1 MPDPNAPELSIIIP
15 MKDEQDGVG
24 ALFAKLWPILDSLG
38 TKFEIVCVN
47 DGSQDNTVP
56 ALVREQRRRAEIVII
71 DLSRN
76 FGKEAALT
84 AGISHAKGNAIIP
97 LDADLQDPPELIP
110 EMVMR
115 WRAGAEV
122 VLAVRSKRETDTP
135 LKRATAAA
143 FYSII
148 NRMSEIYIPANAG
161 DFRLMSRPVVDAL
174 LSLPERNRFNKGL
187 FAWLGFRADTV
198 EYERPHRHTG
208 QTKWAYKKLWSF
220 ALDGITAFSSLPIR
234 IWTYV
239 GLAFAVAA
247 MFYGLVMIVRA
258 LLGDVDVPG
267 YASLMVAILFS
278 TGAIL
283 TGMGV
288 IGEYISRI
296 YVEVKQR
303 PLFIVR
309 QVIKAENKRLGK
321 SRTRAKVLSPDFT
334 TDLSLYHGVES

>member
-1 MPDPNAPELSIIIP
+1 MSEPKLSIVIP
-15 MKDEQDGVG
+15 MKDEQDGVPV
-24 ALFAKLWPILDSLG
+24 LFARLLPILDGLG
-38 TKFEIVCVN
+38 IPFEVVCVN
-47 DGSQDNTVP
+47 DGSRDNTIA
-56 ALVREQRRRAEIVII
+56 ALLGQQRQRPEVVIV

-84 AGISHAKGNAIIP
+84 AGITQARGQAVIP

-110 EMVMR
+110 EMIAK
-115 WRAGAEV
+115 WQAGAEV
-122 VLAVRSKRETDTP
+122 VLAVRSKRESDTP
-135 LKRATAAA
+135 FKRATAKA
-143 FYSII
+143 FYAII
-148 NRMSEIYIPANAG
+148 NRMSEIDIPANAG
-161 DFRLMSRPVVDAL
+161 DFRLMTRPVIDAL

-187 FAWLGFRADTV
+187 FAWLGFRTEV
-198 EYERPHRHTG
+198 IEYERPPREIGH
-208 QTKWAYKKLWSF
+208 TKWAYHRLWSF

-239 GLAFAVAA
+239 GLAFAAGA
-247 MFYGLVMIVRA
+247 ILYGLVMVFRA
-258 LLGDVDVPG
+258 LFLGNIDVPG

-309 QVIKAENKRLGK
+309 KV
-321 SRTRAKVLSPDFT
+321 TR
-334 TDLSLYHGVES
+334 VEPK